1 MIDQLTTT
9 VNNRLKISDLP
20 SNYSAFGGKG
30 DVWGDTAHIYKSGEG
45 NLCGK
50 PALSS
55 NWVRMEGVEHIGCPT
70 CLAKYNS
77 QMGWGIAPFIYSRHN
92 NNEYEKDNNT
102 TSNNI

>member
-1 MIDQLTTT
+1 LGSSIHTETCYGIVRFVYSRYTIKIKSMIDQLTTT

-45 NLCGK
+45 NLCGR

-77 QMGWGIAPFIYSRHN
+77 
-92 NNEYEKDNNT
+92 
-102 TSNNI
+102 